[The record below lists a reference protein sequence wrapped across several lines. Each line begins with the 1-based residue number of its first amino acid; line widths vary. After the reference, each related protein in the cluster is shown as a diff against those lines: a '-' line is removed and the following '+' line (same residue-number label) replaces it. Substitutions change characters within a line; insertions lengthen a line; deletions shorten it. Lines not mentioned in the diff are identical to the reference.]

1 MSLNNLRSYNWEQGT
16 LNNPVS
22 ITGTQF
28 SWLINLLKKGTVT
41 KDIRGYIQ
49 VGSPITSYEKYLVE
63 LAKDEHGQP
72 LLHLVNPTVTP
83 VEYTVVPQAST
94 IKEGTS
100 TKLNINGIGLE
111 ALKFRIVNHTNDTP
125 DYQARTT
132 IDSELGY
139 VRVASA
145 QENATWTDV
154 VTIQAC
160 PVWEEWTDP
169 NASIV
174 EFDVT
179 VNATA
184 VTSVTITAPQ
194 YVKPGVTFN
203 PIVNFLPVGHTKPI
217 VNTLED
223 AAAKRGICFIPTSDN
238 FTVGKTT
245 DPTKMSAIAP
255 NTETPVGETWS
266 LGCGVY
272 AFTNSQTMATP
283 SANVAVKYPYIQF
296 TVTTDGKFSDISTAN
311 PKITLQKVD
320 SQDTPIG
327 EPIVLTGQPTPPPP
341 SEPTSLVYTYGNGN
355 VAGDGSEKFVI
366 TAENVKG
373 YTKTFP
379 PNVVPNDVDTIINA
393 AYNVIQTGIY
403 VVYSDGSEENAAD
416 VLNRFSFAS
425 GKTPCFIR
433 ILTVDSNFAIPFESV
448 TELTNLAE
456 AKTANTSALFA
467 PSGNFGSNIG
477 AGVKEIDDANRDGTT
492 LVNRIE
498 TYIQA
503 NTGKA
508 GTAGRDPIFKCY
520 EKIITMNGVPYHG
533 YLPLWY
539 HLRVIRMNRNSIGA
553 LLSLGNS
560 TNQYPT
566 TSDEGGERNRNIVF
580 MRKGD
585 RIMAVNN
592 IYGNLTSYPNDGYR
606 SSSAGYQA
614 SWSGD
619 NCWFD
624 SNENFSVNVSPIYF
638 IPQ

>member
-16 LNNPVS
+16 LSNPVS

-63 LAKDEHGQP
+63 LAKDENNQP

-111 ALKFRIVNHTNDTP
+111 ALKFRIVNHTNTTP

-132 IDSELGY
+132 IDTKLGY
-139 VRVASA
+139 VRVAPA
-145 QENATWTDV
+145 QENTTWTDV
-154 VTIQAC
+154 VTIQTC
-160 PVWEEWTDP
+160 PVWEEWTDQG
-169 NASIV
+169 ASIV

-223 AAAKRGICFIPTSDN
+223 ASAKRGICFIPTSDN

-272 AFTNSQTMATP
+272 AFTNTQTMATP
-283 SANVAVKYPYIQF
+283 SVNVIVKYPYIQF
-296 TVTTDGKFSDISTAN
+296 TVTTDGTFSDISTAN

-320 SQDTPIG
+320 SEDTPIG
-327 EPIVLTGQPTPPPP
+327 EPVVLTGTV
-341 SEPTSLVYTYGNGN
+341 SGSSLVYTYGNGN
-355 VAGDGSEKFVI
+355 VAGDGSETYKVTFDEALEGYKNIQSITITPNQVI
-366 TAENVKG
+366 TEIAVQYVVKRPDIYQVYADGDYEPISAVEERGSLKAKVPAAIAFVTEETSFMIKSSSIGESQDYNNKSTCGGSSQIPETYNGRTRTITQFVNVALMDFNG
-373 YTKTFP
+373 EVNTKVIVDYILD
-379 PNVVPNDVDTIINA
+379 NPNDFDSDCWFVYAHNRTITINNVTYNGYVPA
-393 AYNVIQTGIY
+393 SGQDKIYIDNAELISAYSKKYYGLSGEIKYSKSNIIESTGATTSRLYDKGTSSKANNHNGKISAY
-403 VVYSDGSEENAAD
+403 VVY
-416 VLNRFSFAS
+416 
-425 GKTPCFIR
+425 
-433 ILTVDSNFAIPFESV
+433 PF
-448 TELTNLAE
+448 
-456 AKTANTSALFA
+456 
-467 PSGNFGSNIG
+467 NI
-477 AGVKEIDDANRDGTT
+477 
-492 LVNRIE
+492 
-498 TYIQA
+498 
-503 NTGKA
+503 
-508 GTAGRDPIFKCY
+508 
-520 EKIITMNGVPYHG
+520 
-533 YLPLWY
+533 
-539 HLRVIRMNRNSIGA
+539 
-553 LLSLGNS
+553 
-560 TNQYPT
+560 
-566 TSDEGGERNRNIVF
+566 
-580 MRKGD
+580 
-585 RIMAVNN
+585 
-592 IYGNLTSYPNDGYR
+592 
-606 SSSAGYQA
+606 
-614 SWSGD
+614 
-619 NCWFD
+619 
-624 SNENFSVNVSPIYF
+624 
-638 IPQ
+638 

>member
-1 MSLNNLRSYNWEQGT
+1 MSLNNLRNYNWEQGT

-22 ITGTQF
+22 LTGTQF

-63 LAKDEHGQP
+63 LAKDEHNQP
-72 LLHLVNPTVTP
+72 LLHLVNPSVTP

-132 IDSELGY
+132 IDTKLGY
-139 VRVASA
+139 VRVAPA
-145 QENATWTDV
+145 QENTTWTDV
-154 VTIQAC
+154 VTIQTC
-160 PVWEEWTDP
+160 PVWEEWTDQG
-169 NASIV
+169 ASIV

-203 PIVNFLPVGHTKPI
+203 PIVNFLPVGHTKQI

-272 AFTNSQTMATP
+272 AFTSSQTMATP
-283 SANVAVKYPYIQF
+283 NVNVVVKYPYIQF

-327 EPIVLTGQPTPPPP
+327 KPIILTGQPTPQPP

-355 VAGDGSEKFVI
+355 VAGDGSETYQVTFGDAPEGYRNIQKMTITPSQVI
-366 TAENVKG
+366 TEIAVQYVVKRPGIYQVYEDGYEPISAVQERGGFISGKKRIGVAIVTDETKFIIGVGDNLTGNNNKLINTNTDSKCPAEGRTVAGSAIDASEDYDGEKNTIAIVNYFTEHSDLIYGEDAINLAREKTITYGGQIFNG
-373 YTKTFP
+373 YIPALGQALLIITNHIALDSFINTYYQRSGYLPSAEEKNFSSTGHTDLNKYWYPSSSKIISDNQVAYTRWVACFEF
-379 PNVVPNDVDTIINA
+379 NDTII
-393 AYNVIQTGIY
+393 
-403 VVYSDGSEENAAD
+403 
-416 VLNRFSFAS
+416 
-425 GKTPCFIR
+425 
-433 ILTVDSNFAIPFESV
+433 
-448 TELTNLAE
+448 
-456 AKTANTSALFA
+456 
-467 PSGNFGSNIG
+467 
-477 AGVKEIDDANRDGTT
+477 
-492 LVNRIE
+492 
-498 TYIQA
+498 
-503 NTGKA
+503 
-508 GTAGRDPIFKCY
+508 
-520 EKIITMNGVPYHG
+520 
-533 YLPLWY
+533 PL
-539 HLRVIRMNRNSIGA
+539 IA
-553 LLSLGNS
+553 
-560 TNQYPT
+560 
-566 TSDEGGERNRNIVF
+566 
-580 MRKGD
+580 
-585 RIMAVNN
+585 
-592 IYGNLTSYPNDGYR
+592 
-606 SSSAGYQA
+606 
-614 SWSGD
+614 
-619 NCWFD
+619 
-624 SNENFSVNVSPIYF
+624 
-638 IPQ
+638 

>member
-16 LNNPVS
+16 LSNPVS

-63 LAKDEHGQP
+63 LAKDGDNQP

-132 IDSELGY
+132 IDTKLGY

-145 QENATWTDV
+145 QENTTWTDV
-154 VTIQAC
+154 VTIQTC
-160 PVWEEWTDP
+160 PIWEEWADQG
-169 NASIV
+169 ASIV

-179 VNATA
+179 VNATE

-223 AAAKRGICFIPTSDN
+223 ASAKKGICFIPTSDN

-272 AFTNSQTMATP
+272 AFTNAQTMATP
-283 SANVAVKYPYIQF
+283 SVNVAVKYPYIQF
-296 TVTTDGKFSDISTAN
+296 TVTTDGNFSDISTAN

-341 SEPTSLVYTYGNGN
+341 SGPTSLVYTYGEGNIAGDSSETYKVTFDAAPEGYKNIQQMTITPNQVITEISVQYVVKRPDIYQVYTDGDYEPISAVEERGSLKAKVPLAIAFVTEETSFMIKSNTSGESQDYNNKTLCGGSSQIPETYNGRTRTITPFVNVALTDFNGEVNTKVIVDYILDNPNDFNSDCWFVYAHNRTITINNVTYNGYVPASGQNRIYTNNANLILNYSKKYYGDSGQIKYYKPNIIESTGTTTSRLYDNGN
-355 VAGDGSEKFVI
+355 S
-366 TAENVKG
+366 
-373 YTKTFP
+373 
-379 PNVVPNDVDTIINA
+379 PNQNNHDRPNPA
-393 AYNVIQTGIY
+393 Y
-403 VVYSDGSEENAAD
+403 VVY
-416 VLNRFSFAS
+416 
-425 GKTPCFIR
+425 
-433 ILTVDSNFAIPFESV
+433 PF
-448 TELTNLAE
+448 
-456 AKTANTSALFA
+456 
-467 PSGNFGSNIG
+467 NI
-477 AGVKEIDDANRDGTT
+477 
-492 LVNRIE
+492 
-498 TYIQA
+498 
-503 NTGKA
+503 
-508 GTAGRDPIFKCY
+508 
-520 EKIITMNGVPYHG
+520 
-533 YLPLWY
+533 
-539 HLRVIRMNRNSIGA
+539 
-553 LLSLGNS
+553 
-560 TNQYPT
+560 
-566 TSDEGGERNRNIVF
+566 
-580 MRKGD
+580 
-585 RIMAVNN
+585 
-592 IYGNLTSYPNDGYR
+592 
-606 SSSAGYQA
+606 
-614 SWSGD
+614 
-619 NCWFD
+619 
-624 SNENFSVNVSPIYF
+624 
-638 IPQ
+638 

>member
-16 LNNPVS
+16 LSNPVS
-22 ITGTQF
+22 LTGTQF

-49 VGSPITSYEKYLVE
+49 VGSPITSYEKHLVE
-63 LAKDEHGQP
+63 LAKDENNQP

-132 IDSELGY
+132 IDTELGY

-145 QENATWTDV
+145 QENTTWTDV
-154 VTIQAC
+154 VTIQTC
-160 PVWEEWTDP
+160 PVWEEWTDQG
-169 NASIV
+169 ASIV

-223 AAAKRGICFIPTSDN
+223 AAAKRGICFIPTSDD

-255 NTETPVGETWS
+255 STETPIGETWS

-272 AFTNSQTMATP
+272 AFTNAQTIATP
-283 SANVAVKYPYIQF
+283 SVNVTVKYPYIQF
-296 TVTTDGKFSDISTAN
+296 TVTTDGNFSDISTAN

-327 EPIVLTGQPTPPPP
+327 ELIVLTGTV
-341 SEPTSLVYTYGNGN
+341 SGSSLVYTYGNGN
-355 VAGDGSEKFVI
+355 IAGDSSEMYKVSIENVQGYTTPNIANITPNGVI
-366 TAENVKG
+366 TEISAS
-373 YTKTFP
+373 
-379 PNVVPNDVDTIINA
+379 
-393 AYNVIQTGIY
+393 YNVIQPN
-403 VVYSDGSEENAAD
+403 VYIVYTDGTEQQYD
-416 VLNRFSFAS
+416 DFVLNGMQFLDN
-425 GKTPCFIR
+425 KTPNYIH
-433 ILTVDSNFAIPFESV
+433 IVDSRKEFGVAILGALISSRFAV
-448 TELTNLAE
+448 TSLNDLKNYGLDSIVWEYDMDISERIA
-456 AKTANTSALFA
+456 ALFTHLDA
-467 PSGNFGSNIG
+467 TKNNTIIGSIFSNVDS
-477 AGVKEIDDANRDGTT
+477 AVKTCNEYSIVYGEGTR
-492 LVNRIE
+492 N
-498 TYIQA
+498 
-503 NTGKA
+503 
-508 GTAGRDPIFKCY
+508 
-520 EKIITMNGVPYHG
+520 G
-533 YLPLWY
+533 YLP
-539 HLRVIRMNRNSIGA
+539 SIGEA
-553 LLSLGNS
+553 AIICNNVLKIINIWKANGVETNITTGGIWSSTIDKRAGRILVAKFSGNGV
-560 TNQYPT
+560 T
-566 TSDEGGERNRNIVF
+566 D
-580 MRKGD
+580 GD
-585 RIMAVNN
+585 KLTPNN
-592 IYGNLTSYPNDGYR
+592 TATRYVVPCFTL
-606 SSSAGYQA
+606 
-614 SWSGD
+614 
-619 NCWFD
+619 
-624 SNENFSVNVSPIYF
+624 
-638 IPQ
+638 